1 MAIFGLLIIRRI
13 FHAFSASFRLL
24 SDVDVLRRLP
34 WLYLRRLPLRNLWI
48 GILTI
53 TLPLSL
59 LGSLTALA
67 IRGDT
72 GANLASLAWLAAL
85 IGVLSAI
92 PRSIVRGVKRR

>member
-1 MAIFGLLIIRRI
+1 MPIVGLLIIRKT

-24 SDVDVLRRLP
+24 CDVDVLRRLP
-34 WLYLRRLPLRNLWI
+34 WPYLRRLPLRNLWI

-53 TLPLSL
+53 TLPLTL

-67 IRGDT
+67 IRGHA

-85 IGVLSAI
+85 VGVLSSVF
-92 PRSIVRGVKRR
+92 RSIVRGVRR